1 MTTTTE
7 TRKFEAE
14 VAQVLHLVTHSLYS
28 HKEIFL
34 RELISNASDACDK
47 LRFES
52 IANPDLLAGQPEL
65 RIDVSWDKDA
75 RTITIHDTGIGM
87 DRDEVVANIGSIA
100 SSGTRRFLEAMG
112 SEQKADAR
120 LIGQFGVGFYSAFV
134 VADRVT
140 VLTRRA
146 GAADATGVKW
156 ESDGRGEY
164 TLDTVELP
172 GRGTTVVLHLKD
184 GEDEFLDAWRLRSLV
199 HKYSD
204 HVAFPIRMPKDAAA
218 DADGD
223 SLDDAGAT
231 TDTTDTT
238 DEGKDEAATPATTWE
253 TVNDASALWTRPK
266 AGISDE
272 EYQNF
277 YKSLGHDFNDAAAW
291 SHNRVEGSQSFTTL
305 LYLPAQP
312 PFDLMMGG
320 RDERKGLKLYIKR
333 VFIMDAAE
341 ELLPNYLRFVRGV
354 VDADDLPLN
363 VSREILQHN
372 RQLERIK
379 GACVKRVLDMIERM
393 SRDEPE
399 KFTAFLKA
407 FGNTLK
413 EGVVEDASN
422 RERIARLL
430 RFASTRGEGD
440 ARSVSLDDYIGR
452 MQEGQDAIWY
462 VTADGYRAAAGS
474 PQLEAFRARGIEVL
488 LMSDRID
495 EWMLGHLR
503 EFDGKPLKHVA
514 KGELPL
520 DEAGKKKLEDAA
532 GAAAPLLERIK
543 ALLGERVEAVRVSA
557 RLTESPSCLALSE
570 WEMAPHLAHLLR
582 EAGQDVP
589 EQKPT
594 LEINP
599 QHALVRKLQGE
610 ADDARATD
618 LATLLLE
625 QAELA
630 AGAPLPDPAAFV
642 QRMNRLLVD

>member
-1 MTTTTE
+1 MTTDTVQ

-34 RELISNASDACDK
+34 RELVSNASDACDK
-47 LRFES
+47 LRFEA
-52 IANPDLLAGQPEL
+52 IARPEL
-65 RIDVSWDKDA
+65 LGGAGELHIDISADREA
-75 RTITIHDTGIGM
+75 RTITIRDTGIGM
-87 DRDEVVANIGSIA
+87 SRDEVVANIGSIA

-146 GAADATGVKW
+146 GEDASTGVKW

-164 TLDTVELP
+164 TLQDAELP
-172 GRGTTVVLHLKD
+172 ERGTTVVLHLKE
-184 GEDEFLDAWRLRSLV
+184 GEDEFLEDWTLRSLV
-199 HKYSD
+199 RKYSD
-204 HVAFPIRMPKDAAA
+204 HVAFPIRMPKDAQADAA
-218 DADGD
+218 DSEGEGDASADGAAAQ
-223 SLDDAGAT
+223 DAA
-231 TDTTDTT
+231 
-238 DEGKDEAATPATTWE
+238 PAWE
-253 TVNDASALWTRPK
+253 VVNDASALWTRPK
-266 AGISDE
+266 AEIGDE
-272 EYQNF
+272 EYQGF
-277 YKSLGHDFNDAAAW
+277 YRSLGHDFNDAAAW
-291 SHNRVEGSQSFTTL
+291 THNRVEGSQSFTTL
-305 LYLPAQP
+305 LYVPAQP

-363 VSREILQHN
+363 VSRELLQHN

-379 GACVKRVLDMIERM
+379 GACVKRVLDLLEKL

-399 KFTAFLKA
+399 KYAAFLKA

-413 EGVVEDASN
+413 EGIVEDAGN
-422 RERIARLL
+422 RERIAKLL
-430 RFASTRGEGD
+430 RFSSTKGDGE
-440 ARSVSLDDYIGR
+440 ARDVSLDDYIGR

-462 VTADGYRAAAGS
+462 VTADGHRAAAGS
-474 PQLEAFRARGIEVL
+474 PQLEAFRARDIEVL

-503 EFDGKPLKHVA
+503 EYAGKPLKHVA

-520 DEAGKKKLEDAA
+520 DEAAKQKLADAA
-532 GAAAPLLERIK
+532 GAAAPLVERLK
-543 ALLGERVEAVRVSA
+543 GLLGGRVEDVRVSA
-557 RLTESPSCLALSE
+557 RLTDSPSCLAMSE
-570 WEMAPHLAHLLR
+570 WEMAPHLAKLLR

-599 QHALVRKLQGE
+599 QHALLRRLQGE

-618 LATLLLE
+618 LAHLLLE

-630 AGAPLPDPAAFV
+630 AGASLPDPAAFL
-642 QRMNRLLVD
+642 QRMNRLLAG

>member
-1 MTTTTE
+1 MTATPE

-47 LRFES
+47 LRFEA
-52 IANPDLLAGQPEL
+52 IARPEL
-65 RIDVSWDKDA
+65 LGGEAELHIDVSWDKAA
-75 RTITIHDTGIGM
+75 RTITIRDTGIGM
-87 DRDEVVANIGSIA
+87 SREEVVANIGSIA
-100 SSGTRRFLEAMG
+100 SSGTRRFLEALG

-146 GAADATGVKW
+146 GEAPGTGTRW

-164 TLDTVELP
+164 TLEPATLAE
-172 GRGTTVVLHLKD
+172 RGTTVILHLKPD
-184 GEDEFLDAWRLRSLV
+184 EDEFLDSWKLRSLV
-199 HKYSD
+199 RKYSD
-204 HVAFPIRMPKDAAA
+204 HVAFPIRMPKEAPPAGDEEETKADAAP
-218 DADGD
+218 
-223 SLDDAGAT
+223 
-231 TDTTDTT
+231 
-238 DEGKDEAATPATTWE
+238 EWE
-253 TVNDASALWTRPK
+253 TANDASALWTRPK
-266 AGISDE
+266 SEIKDE

-305 LYLPAQP
+305 LYIPSQP

-372 RQLERIK
+372 RQLERIR
-379 GACVKRVLDMIERM
+379 GACIKRVLDLVEKL

-399 KFTAFLKA
+399 KFAAFIKA

-413 EGVVEDASN
+413 EGIVEDPGN
-422 RERIARLL
+422 RERIAKLL
-430 RFASTRGEGD
+430 RFASTKGEGD
-440 ARSVSLDDYIGR
+440 TRTVSLDDYIAR
-452 MQEGQDAIWY
+452 MAGGQDAIWY

-474 PQLEAFRARGIEVL
+474 PQLERFRAKDIEVL

-503 EFDGKPLKHVA
+503 EYAGKPLKHVA

-520 DEAGKKKLEDAA
+520 DETEKQQQEEAA
-532 GAAAPLLERIK
+532 QAAAPLLERIGS
-543 ALLGERVEAVRVSA
+543 LLGDRVEAVRVSA
-557 RLTESPSCLALSE
+557 RLTDSPSCLALSE

-599 QHALVRKLQGE
+599 QHALARKLLGE
-610 ADDARATD
+610 HDDARAGD
-618 LATLLLE
+618 LAQLLLE
-625 QAELA
+625 QAQLA
-630 AGAPLPDPAAFV
+630 AGAPLADPAAFV
-642 QRMNRLLVD
+642 QRVNRLLA

>member
-1 MTTTTE
+1 MTTSTTAQ

-34 RELISNASDACDK
+34 RELVSNASDACDK

-52 IANPDLLAGQPEL
+52 IADPALLAGESEL
-65 RIDVSWDKDA
+65 RIDVSLDREA
-75 RTITIHDTGIGM
+75 RTITIRDTGIGM
-87 DRDEVVANIGSIA
+87 SADEVVQNIGSIA
-100 SSGTRRFLEAMG
+100 SSGTRRFLEAMSG
-112 SEQKADAR
+112 EQKADAR

-146 GAADATGVKW
+146 GAAPAEGVKW

-164 TLDTVELP
+164 TLETVELAE
-172 GRGTTVVLHLKD
+172 RGTTVVLHLKAD
-184 GEDEFLDAWRLRSLV
+184 EDEFLDDWKLRSLV
-199 HKYSD
+199 RKYSD
-204 HVAFPIRMPKDAAA
+204 HVAFPIRMPK
-218 DADGD
+218 
-223 SLDDAGAT
+223 
-231 TDTTDTT
+231 
-238 DEGKDEAATPATTWE
+238 EAATEGDSSQDAAPAWE
-253 TVNDASALWTRPK
+253 TINDASALWARPK
-266 AGISDE
+266 SEISDE
-272 EYQNF
+272 EYQGF

-305 LYLPAQP
+305 LYIPSQP
-312 PFDLMMGG
+312 PFELMMGG

-379 GACVKRVLDMIERM
+379 GACVKRVLDLVEKL

-399 KFTAFLKA
+399 KFAAFLKA

-413 EGVVEDASN
+413 EGIVEDPGN
-422 RERIARLL
+422 RERIAKLL
-430 RFASTRGEGD
+430 RFASTTSEGE

-462 VTADGYRAAAGS
+462 ITADGHRAAAGS

-503 EFDGKPLKHVA
+503 EYAGKPLKHVA

-520 DEAGKKKLEDAA
+520 DEAEKKKLEDAA

-543 ALLGERVEAVRVSA
+543 RLLGERVEEVKVSA
-557 RLTESPSCLALSE
+557 RLTDSPSCLALSE

-589 EQKPT
+589 AQKPT
-594 LEINP
+594 LEVNP
-599 QHALVRKLQGE
+599 QHALLRRLQGE
-610 ADDARATD
+610 ADEARATD
-618 LATLLLE
+618 LAHLLLD

-642 QRMNRLLVD
+642 QRMNRMLAS